1 MGSEMCIRD
10 STYLVYL
17 RFELMRGELSHREFT
32 ERCAQLLDVLLASEK
47 PHLSEFAEAWAPDLD
62 QNAPEAVN

>member
-1 MGSEMCIRD
+1 MASCRI
-10 STYLVYL
+10 
-17 RFELMRGELSHREFT
+17 SHREFT